1 MIEAEE
7 DITRLSNIFNLNG
20 AWFCGELELSMNIRE
35 VSQCSGLLPVESA
48 SVNAIGRHKIITDW
62 RWVYWLVRILKPV
75 NWFGLSCWY
84 GEAPQRFVGS
94 SSGE

>member
-35 VSQCSGLLPVESA
+35 VSQSTGLLPVA
-48 SVNAIGRHKIITDW
+48 SINAIDMKSLPMGILVSKNLNLSVGFDFCTGVW
-62 RWVYWLVRILKPV
+62 RSP
-75 NWFGLSCWY
+75 S
-84 GEAPQRFVGS
+84 
-94 SSGE
+94 